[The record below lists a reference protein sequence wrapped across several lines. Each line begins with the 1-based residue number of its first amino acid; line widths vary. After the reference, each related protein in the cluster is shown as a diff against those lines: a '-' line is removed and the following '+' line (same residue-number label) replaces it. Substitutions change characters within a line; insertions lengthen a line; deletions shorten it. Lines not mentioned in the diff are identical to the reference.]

1 MIGRRRDQR
10 RGAIVAAIILS
21 GAIAFVTTPA
31 TAAQLQP
38 DACKLFTNKDAR
50 RILGQAARREAKIRS
65 VQGSECIY
73 AGEKD
78 PKRIVRVALGEFGS
92 GDEASKA
99 YTMARANAQFDGLKV
114 ENVRR
119 VGRRAH
125 WLPQTNN
132 FERTVAG
139 EPVVFGELTVLEGR
153 RVYSAFVAPPSQ
165 KKARDTINLVV
176 AD

>member
-1 MIGRRRDQR
+1 MIGLRRYQR
-10 RGAIVAAIILS
+10 HSAILAAIVLG
-21 GAIAFVTTPA
+21 GATAFLTTPA

-50 RILGQAARREAKIRS
+50 RILGEAARRDAKIRS

-78 PKRIVRVALGEFGS
+78 PKRIVRLALGEFAS

-99 YTMARANAQFDGLKV
+99 YTAARANAQFDGLKV
-114 ENVRR
+114 ETVRR

-132 FERTVAG
+132 F
-139 EPVVFGELTVLEGR
+139 
-153 RVYSAFVAPPSQ
+153 
-165 KKARDTINLVV
+165 
-176 AD
+176 

>member
-1 MIGRRRDQR
+1 M
-10 RGAIVAAIILS
+10 
-21 GAIAFVTTPA
+21 
-31 TAAQLQP
+31 
-38 DACKLFTNKDAR
+38 N
-50 RILGQAARREAKIRS
+50 
-65 VQGSECIY
+65 
-73 AGEKD
+73 
-78 PKRIVRVALGEFGS
+78 VRVPLV
-92 GDEASKA
+92 
-99 YTMARANAQFDGLKV
+99 TV

>member
-1 MIGRRRDQR
+1 M
-10 RGAIVAAIILS
+10 
-21 GAIAFVTTPA
+21 
-31 TAAQLQP
+31 
-38 DACKLFTNKDAR
+38 
-50 RILGQAARREAKIRS
+50 LGQAARREAKIRS

-99 YTMARANAQFDGLKV
+99 YTTARANAQYHGLTV

-165 KKARDTINLVV
+165 KKARDTIDLMV

>member
-1 MIGRRRDQR
+1 MIGGRRYQR
-10 RGAIVAAIILS
+10 LGTIVAAIILS
-21 GAIAFVTTPA
+21 GTIAFATTPA

-50 RILGQAARREAKIRS
+50 RILGEAARREAKLRS

-78 PKRIVRVALGEFGS
+78 PKRIVRLALGEFAS

-99 YTMARANAQFDGLKV
+99 YTTARANAQFDGLKV
-114 ENVRR
+114 ETVRR

-132 FERTVAG
+132 FERKVVG

-153 RVYSAFVAPPSQ
+153 RVYSAFVAPPS
-165 KKARDTINLVV
+165 KRKARDAIDAVV

>member
-1 MIGRRRDQR
+1 MIGRRRYQR

-21 GAIAFVTTPA
+21 GTVAFVSTPA
-31 TAAQLQP
+31 TAVQLQP
-38 DACKLFTNKDAR
+38 DACKLFTNKNAR
-50 RILGQAARREAKIRS
+50 RILGQPARREAKLRS

-78 PKRIVRVALGEFGS
+78 PKRIVRLALGEFAS

-99 YTMARANAQFDGLKV
+99 YTMARANAQFDGLTV

-132 FERTVAG
+132 FERTVVG

-153 RVYSAFVAPPSQ
+153 RVYSAFVAPPSK
-165 KKARDTINLVV
+165 KKARDTINLVT